1 LLRGG
6 CHFHTEE
13 SYRIKSLNHED
24 YEVNRSS
31 NVSKE
36 LKDLT
41 DEWMKKQWE
50 GFIRPKNYD
59 YYTDWP

>member
-1 LLRGG
+1 MDSQDILM
-6 CHFHTEE
+6 
-13 SYRIKSLNHED
+13 
-24 YEVNRSS
+24 
-31 NVSKE
+31 E